1 MTHVIEIWADTG
13 ETIQRDPTQD
23 ELAQWAADRAAQEAA
38 QAAADAL
45 AVERAAAR
53 AALLGRLGISE
64 EEALLLLGGVS

>member
-13 ETIQRDPTQD
+13 ETIQRDPTQA
-23 ELAQWAADRAAQEAA
+23 ELAQWAADRAAREAA

-53 AALLGRLGISE
+53 AALLERLGISE